1 MIVKRSAD
9 RGGKSRAG
17 SAKAIV
23 EYITRAEK
31 GERPLHIGSDG
42 FFADSLQAQ
51 TAEMAALAQCAVRSK
66 NPISHFILSWP
77 EHEKPTPEQADE
89 AARIFMRELG
99 LEGHQAIWALHDD
112 TRVRHLHI
120 ALNRTHP
127 ETERAIKINRGFDIN
142 AAHRAVAIIEK
153 EQGWEPEAR
162 ALFQID
168 DQGQAVATA
177 RDTNRHPTSK
187 ARDFEHRTGER
198 SAQRIAIE
206 DLAPLIREAA
216 SWKQLHAALAGRGA
230 SYIKKGSGG
239 LILVGE
245 TPLKASRADRSA
257 SLTALTKRLGPYEP
271 AQTQVQEKTLKAE
284 PEQAMPAP
292 SLSAARFLEY
302 RQQRTAWQRE
312 KKAAAEKLKAR
323 QEIEREALKRKH
335 AEQRAEALRGVWR
348 NRGEA
353 LNAMRAAVAAA
364 QKADRAE
371 QRKLHQAEREHLRE
385 RHPPLP
391 SYEAWLRLGGHA
403 KEADAW
409 RERLRSTAIMGVSWV
424 EPKPSNR
431 TDVRA
436 FEAVPVGR
444 EVHYRREGRTD
455 LVDRG
460 RSIGLA
466 RTDDTAILAALQ
478 IGHEKWGGVALRGS
492 LEFRQRAATLA
503 VKHGIQV
510 RDPGEGVDLKAIQK
524 AHELKQEQAVSQSHT
539 QTLKVHRSRERG
551 GFSR

>member
-9 RGGKSRAG
+9 RGGKSRAA

-31 GERPLHIGSDG
+31 GERPLHIGSEG
-42 FFADSLQAQ
+42 FFAESLQAQ
-51 TAEMAALAQCAVRSK
+51 TAEMAALAQCAIRSR
-66 NPISHFILSWP
+66 NPVSHFILSWP

-127 ETERAIKINRGFDIN
+127 ETERAVKINKGFDIN

-168 DQGQAVATA
+168 DQGQAVAA
-177 RDTNRHPTSK
+177 ERDTNRHPTSK

-198 SAQRIAIE
+198 SAQRVAIE

-216 SWKQLHAALAGRGA
+216 SWKQLHAALADRGA

-245 TPLKASRADRSA
+245 TPIKASRADRSA

-271 AQTQVQEKTLKAE
+271 AQTQVQEKTLSAT

-302 RQQRTAWQRE
+302 WQQRAAWLRE
-312 KKAAAEKLKAR
+312 KKAATEKLKAR

-335 AEQRAEALRGVWR
+335 AQQRTEALRGVWR

-431 TDVRA
+431 ADVRA

-466 RTDDTAILAALQ
+466 KTDDTAILAALQ

-503 VKHGIQV
+503 IAHRIQV

-524 AHELKQEQAVSQSHT
+524 AHELKQEQTITQSQT
-539 QTLKVHRSRERG
+539 QKVHRSRERG
-551 GFSR
+551 GYSR

>member
-1 MIVKRSAD
+1 MIGKISRNRGSKGRAVSARD
-9 RGGKSRAG
+9 
-17 SAKAIV
+17 IV
-23 EYITRAEK
+23 MYITRAESN
-31 GERPLHIGSDG
+31 EQPLHIGSAG
-42 FFADSLQAQ
+42 LFAETVTAQA
-51 TAEMAALAQCAVRSK
+51 AEMAALAHCAVRSK
-66 NPISHFILSWP
+66 NPVVHIILSWP

-89 AARIFMRELG
+89 AARILMREFG
-99 LEGHQAIWALHDD
+99 METHQAIWALHDE
-112 TRVRHLHI
+112 TRTRHLHI
-120 ALNRTHP
+120 ALNRVDP
-127 ETERAIKINRGFDIN
+127 VSERAIKINRGFDIN

-153 EQGWEPEAR
+153 EQGWEPEAH
-162 ALFQID
+162 ALYQVD
-168 DQGQAVATA
+168 DQGQVITRQRDIA
-177 RDTNRHPTSK
+177 RQPSAK
-187 ARDFEHRTGER
+187 ARDFEHRYGER

-206 DLAPLIREAA
+206 DLAPLIRKAT
-216 SWKQLHAALAGRGA
+216 SWKQLHASLTERGA
-230 SYIKKGSGG
+230 AYVKKGSGG
-239 LILVGE
+239 LIIVGE
-245 TPLKASRADRSA
+245 TPIKASAADRSA
-257 SLTALTKRLGPYEP
+257 SLSALTKRLGPYEP
-271 AQTQVQEKTLKAE
+271 AQTQVQEKTPSPS

-292 SLSAARFLEY
+292 SLTAARFLEY
-302 RQQRTAWQRE
+302 RQQRAAWLRE

-335 AEQRAEALRGVWR
+335 AQQRAEALRGVWR

-385 RHPPLP
+385 QHPPLP

-431 TDVRA
+431 TDIRA

-466 RTDDTAILAALQ
+466 TTDDTAILAALQ

-503 VKHGIQV
+503 IEHGIQV

-524 AHELKQEQAVSQSHT
+524 AHDLKQEQAVSQSHT
-539 QTLKVHRSRERG
+539 QTLKVHRSRERR